1 MEGNPNNARRIAAN
15 FGNLTL
21 NGSSAQIL
29 PQIASNGQ
37 NHSEEYKLGRNTI
50 NAEIPGTD

>member
-21 NGSSAQIL
+21 NESSANVL

-37 NHSEEYKLGRNTI
+37 NYSEEYKLGRNTI
-50 NAEIPGTD
+50 NADRPGTD